1 LEQSLDDHIKQ
12 REEAIEDFEDII
24 SDIAVQMLDAI
35 KQVHSTGRI
44 HRDIKPENFMVH
56 QGRVYVT
63 DFGTIAKFLDEEGK
77 FCIAERGH
85 GFIGTCKFA
94 SINSHDLKG

>member
-12 REEAIEDFEDII
+12 REEAGEVFEDII
-24 SDIAVQMLDAI
+24 SDIAVQMVDAI
-35 KQVHSTGRI
+35 KEVHSTGRI

-63 DFGTIAKFLDEEGK
+63 DFGTIGKFLD
-77 FCIAERGH
+77 
-85 GFIGTCKFA
+85 
-94 SINSHDLKG
+94 D